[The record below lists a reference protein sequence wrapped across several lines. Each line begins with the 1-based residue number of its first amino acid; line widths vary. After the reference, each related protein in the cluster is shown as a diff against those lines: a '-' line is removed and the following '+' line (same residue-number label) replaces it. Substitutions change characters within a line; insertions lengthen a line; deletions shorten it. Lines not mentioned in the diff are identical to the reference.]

1 MITYL
6 LTKGEV
12 LSGKPQNETLL
23 YWPSDSE
30 ANAARV
36 ENEKTERSR
45 LINCSL
51 CDFSFGFAGP

>member
-6 LTKGEV
+6 LTKGKV
-12 LSGKPQNETLL
+12 LTGQPQNETLL
-23 YWPSDSE
+23 YWPSYSE
-30 ANAARV
+30 V